1 MIEEA
6 LILWTEH
13 ALLIYSIF
21 WILKLTTTLP
31 GFLLLCTFKNIWII
45 DYLTCLGAIEWP
57 SKLVRLHSTYVRSN
71 FIFADFFYFWAL
83 SDFWNDFLNYVTARK
98 KMPIGLDDST
108 SWMNFITKP
117 THHSLILSL
126 ELQRKC
132 FRWQM
137 CILLMRHYFL
147 ASFYSTV
154 WKFQSFSAIQ
164 ILCEIKRTSESPKLI
179 SRKI

>member
-71 FIFADFFYFWAL
+71 FIFADIFYFRAL
-83 SDFWNDFLNYVTARK
+83 SDFCHYFLNYVTARK
-98 KMPIGLDDST
+98 KCFYRPWWLNKLNEFYNKANSSFINLK
-108 SWMNFITKP
+108 FRITKEMFWM
-117 THHSLILSL
+117 TNVHITYVSLFFSKFLQHS
-126 ELQRKC
+126 
-132 FRWQM
+132 
-137 CILLMRHYFL
+137 
-147 ASFYSTV
+147 V
-154 WKFQSFSAIQ
+154 
-164 ILCEIKRTSESPKLI
+164 EISEFFCHPDFMWNQVNFWI
-179 SRKI
+179 SKIDFT